1 MVLKLSLT
9 DVCWQSIRDYSKMT
23 SFDNFYTDLLELVS
37 KHEKNNTPLKV
48 EKDLDA
54 NILKIF
60 GENITALARAQNGLN
75 DMSELAY
82 ATAEHHPYWN
92 LLYNCSEIANTVLDK
107 WKSELSKK
115 DTDDIEWSIKELKQT
130 LEKIIQKINDSDI

>member
-1 MVLKLSLT
+1 
-9 DVCWQSIRDYSKMT
+9 MT
-23 SFDNFYTDLLELVS
+23 AFDTFYNDLHELVD

-54 NILKIF
+54 DIVKIF
-60 GENITALARAQNGLN
+60 GENITALARAKNGLN
-75 DMSELAY
+75 DVTELAY

-92 LLYNCSEIANTVLDK
+92 LLYNCSEIANIVLEK

-115 DTDDIEWSIKELKQT
+115 VASDIEWSIKELKQS
-130 LEKIIQKINDSDI
+130 LEKISEKINDPVI